1 MRFGLWCLLLP
12 LSLTGLPVYYV
23 MVYVGML
30 MAYVIFVGFCVLYRC
45 FDVYCG
51 KEWLLL
57 IGKENEDEY

>member
-45 FDVYCG
+45 FDVY
-51 KEWLLL
+51 
-57 IGKENEDEY
+57 